1 MKKTTAAALML
12 ILPGMAA
19 FLFFNLWPIVYSI
32 YLAFTNAQLGNF
44 PIYNPPRAQLN
55 PCIS

>member
-1 MKKTTAAALML
+1 MKKTTTIALFL

-44 PIYNPPRAQLN
+44 PVQAPQHP
-55 PCIS
+55 S

>member
-32 YLAFTNAQLGNF
+32 YLAFTNAQLETS
-44 PIYNPPRAQLN
+44 PSTTPRAQLN